1 MTLIESLRND
11 AMHALLKKK
20 KKIWS
25 TNFMDF
31 NILTFIQSL
40 ISILMLKYNKNVYFK
55 WIFRSITLKTLNY
68 FTPVVSS

>member
-1 MTLIESLRND
+1 
-11 AMHALLKKK
+11 
-20 KKIWS
+20 
-25 TNFMDF
+25 MDF